1 MGIDNSASVV
11 FGISLDYDEFVKM
24 VESFMSEEEKKEDV
38 QGFYYDYI
46 EGGGRFEEKY
56 IGLKLCVSSPY
67 YDSDFEDRIFYL
79 SLEQGEEIE
88 LHRALQL
95 INSGKPLFL
104 SCLRDFNIE
113 NREPKFIAVVDI
125 N

>member
-11 FGISLDYDEFVKM
+11 FGVSLDYDEFVKM
-24 VESFMSEEEKKEDV
+24 VESFMSEEEIKEDV
-38 QGFYYDYI
+38 QGFYYDHI

-56 IGLKLCVSSPY
+56 TGLKLCVSSPY

-79 SLEQGEEIE
+79 SLEQGEQIE
-88 LHRALQL
+88 VNRALQL

-104 SCLRDFNIE
+104 SCLKDFGIE
-113 NREPKFIAVVDI
+113 HREPKFIAVVHI

>member
-11 FGISLDYDEFVKM
+11 FGVLLDYDEFVKM

-38 QGFYYDYI
+38 QGFYYDHI

-56 IGLKLCVSSPY
+56 TGLKLCISSPY
-67 YDSDFEDRIFYL
+67 YDADFEDRTFYL
-79 SLEQGEEIE
+79 YLEKAEEIDTQRAS
-88 LHRALQL
+88 LLISSSQSFNPCLKDFDLQHRQ
-95 INSGKPLFL
+95 
-104 SCLRDFNIE
+104 
-113 NREPKFIAVVDI
+113 PKFIAVVDV